1 MALDRQLPGTA
12 FLSADRQE
20 WLLTAVRSG
29 RLTFGQALEELNREP
44 KVMDSPVSVPQLTN
58 EEQLSILNKVKCGE
72 LTVQDALWCAQK
84 GKSECP
90 SVALQSKLSNEE
102 QLSILK
108 KVKRGELSIQ
118 EALEFAKK
126 SQCDLADRSKI
137 DFKQQVVCSIEKGI
151 VKRQLPFSQ
160 IKSAED
166 GHGTKFTICFQGR
179 QDYELEASSLEDK
192 TKIIE
197 LINKIIFDNI
207 YSMPEQENETVYEVP
222 TRTGVLCDGLLD
234 LEKGGLASIKWVR
247 FRVPVT
253 NAFKS
258 TDDIKKDRDQ
268 WVAVIDKQCLHWK
281 LKSQDQSTSECKAVY
296 STIENA
302 PSLENKCENQLE
314 QKKMI
319 SSKDINSQVSP
330 PVSPSGHPTKRTQA
344 LRNSQSLSN
353 QVSSILFP
361 LPSPSFTVSG
371 SNSSEPLK
379 PVPLSVTIAA
389 PPPPPPPPGKRAFQ
403 PVSKRTKPFHWD
415 LLPQDK
421 LVKTFWTQSDTSK
434 IKINESKV
442 YEQFCIQDTGVNV
455 GVESAANINIL
466 LNPKIAHNFNIF
478 LKSFHVRPCELK
490 DKLLIINEK
499 DGGLTDEQ
507 ITSLR
512 RYLPTPDDVEMY
524 KSCKSSDSE
533 LHVVDQYMKEL
544 ISQKIKMCTQLRDSK
559 SFVCVLEHLL
569 VIGNYLNENAGK
581 GTTKGF
587 RLSSLTKLSQM
598 RGKERKFTLLH
609 ALVEQIMLHQ
619 PNLALF
625 FQELTEIEAV
635 PGDIVMYGQLFIPA
649 NTPTPPGGALPAVWR
664 CPEDQQGIMD
674 IGVFIHSPAGYH
686 GGSQES
692 LQGGPETIY
701 LTPRNYVQLVR
712 AQNDT
717 EPIVLEGKCLVVC
730 DSNPATDTK
739 GSSSPLGISVRAAN
753 SKVAFS
759 AVRSTNHEPS
769 EMSNKTRIIYFD
781 QILVNVGNYF
791 TLESVFVSPRKGIY
805 SFNFHVI
812 KVYQSQTIQVNLMLN
827 GRPVISAFAGDKD
840 VTREAATNGVL
851 LFLEKEDKVYLKL
864 EKGNLVGGWQYST
877 FSGFLVFPFKINV
890 EATEDIFKINFSE
903 AGSSWRHEE
912 GKTAAYWPDFLLDI
926 EGVSEALRARVP
938 QASGLPLAVT
948 MGPYMVELPCT
959 FPLVPIATRAV
970 TLSWSGGGVI
980 PPPALPGVLAG
991 YHPQLL
997 TTVPHRKLRPIG
1009 ASGPSHEGR
1018 SSAKW
1023 VLLQVQG
1030 PAETG
1035 AETLPGHH
1043 HLASFRATPR
1053 LRSPI

>member
-44 KVMDSPVSVPQLTN
+44 KVMDSPVSVPQL
-58 EEQLSILNKVKCGE
+58 
-72 LTVQDALWCAQK
+72 
-84 GKSECP
+84 
-90 SVALQSKLSNEE
+90 SNEE

-126 SQCDLADRSKI
+126 SQCDLADRSKGGNVSQYNFSIYKYNRYIWQKRILQI

-234 LEKGGLASIKWVR
+234 LEKGGLASIKWVRYRAELHEGELVLCQTDHLSKDNDCNQRYISTVIHFSDGNASAEKLHGCDTFSVHTKKNEYR

-533 LHVVDQYMKEL
+533 LHVVDQYMKEMCIIPHLSHRLDLLLTIRELPVSMEDLHPL

-635 PGDIVMYGQLFIPA
+635 PGASIKGLTAEVDVLKNELQKIIQSKKIFKSKNKTNQDSQFYKDLKAIIQKYEADLSQLTKKCDEMKKLYVDILLKFGEPQ
-649 NTPTPPGGALPAVWR
+649 
-664 CPEDQQGIMD
+664 EQD
-674 IGVFIHSPAGYH
+674 
-686 GGSQES
+686 SQELFGWVCS
-692 LQGGPETIY
+692 F
-701 LTPRNYVQLVR
+701 
-712 AQNDT
+712 
-717 EPIVLEGKCLVVC
+717 VC
-730 DSNPATDTK
+730 DFK
-739 GSSSPLGISVRAAN
+739 
-753 SKVAFS
+753 
-759 AVRSTNHEPS
+759 
-769 EMSNKTRIIYFD
+769 RIYTE
-781 QILVNVGNYF
+781 F
-791 TLESVFVSPRKGIY
+791 T
-805 SFNFHVI
+805 
-812 KVYQSQTIQVNLMLN
+812 T
-827 GRPVISAFAGDKD
+827 
-840 VTREAATNGVL
+840 
-851 LFLEKEDKVYLKL
+851 
-864 EKGNLVGGWQYST
+864 
-877 FSGFLVFPFKINV
+877 
-890 EATEDIFKINFSE
+890 
-903 AGSSWRHEE
+903 
-912 GKTAAYWPDFLLDI
+912 
-926 EGVSEALRARVP
+926 
-938 QASGLPLAVT
+938 
-948 MGPYMVELPCT
+948 
-959 FPLVPIATRAV
+959 
-970 TLSWSGGGVI
+970 
-980 PPPALPGVLAG
+980 
-991 YHPQLL
+991 
-997 TTVPHRKLRPIG
+997 
-1009 ASGPSHEGR
+1009 
-1018 SSAKW
+1018 
-1023 VLLQVQG
+1023 
-1030 PAETG
+1030 
-1035 AETLPGHH
+1035 
-1043 HLASFRATPR
+1043 
-1053 LRSPI
+1053 

>member
-44 KVMDSPVSVPQLTN
+44 KVMDSPVSVPQGGN
-58 EEQLSILNKVKCGE
+58 VSQYNFSIYKYNRYI
-72 LTVQDALWCAQK
+72 WQK
-84 GKSECP
+84 RI
-90 SVALQSKLSNEE
+90 LQ
-102 QLSILK
+102 
-108 KVKRGELSIQ
+108 
-118 EALEFAKK
+118 
-126 SQCDLADRSKI
+126 I

-234 LEKGGLASIKWVR
+234 LEKGGLASIKWVRYRAELHEGELVLCQTDHLSKDNDCNQRYISTVIHFSDGNASAEKLHGCDTFSVHTKKNEYR

-533 LHVVDQYMKEL
+533 LHVVDQYMKEMCIIPHLSHRLDLLLTIRELPVSMEDLHPL

-635 PGDIVMYGQLFIPA
+635 PGASIKGLTAEVDVLKNELQKIIQSKKIFKSKNKTNQDSQFYKDLKAIIQKYEADLSQLTKKCDEMKKLYVDILLKFGEPQ
-649 NTPTPPGGALPAVWR
+649 
-664 CPEDQQGIMD
+664 EQD
-674 IGVFIHSPAGYH
+674 
-686 GGSQES
+686 SQELFGWVCS
-692 LQGGPETIY
+692 F
-701 LTPRNYVQLVR
+701 
-712 AQNDT
+712 
-717 EPIVLEGKCLVVC
+717 VC
-730 DSNPATDTK
+730 DFK
-739 GSSSPLGISVRAAN
+739 
-753 SKVAFS
+753 
-759 AVRSTNHEPS
+759 
-769 EMSNKTRIIYFD
+769 RIYTE
-781 QILVNVGNYF
+781 F
-791 TLESVFVSPRKGIY
+791 T
-805 SFNFHVI
+805 
-812 KVYQSQTIQVNLMLN
+812 T
-827 GRPVISAFAGDKD
+827 
-840 VTREAATNGVL
+840 
-851 LFLEKEDKVYLKL
+851 
-864 EKGNLVGGWQYST
+864 
-877 FSGFLVFPFKINV
+877 
-890 EATEDIFKINFSE
+890 
-903 AGSSWRHEE
+903 
-912 GKTAAYWPDFLLDI
+912 
-926 EGVSEALRARVP
+926 
-938 QASGLPLAVT
+938 
-948 MGPYMVELPCT
+948 
-959 FPLVPIATRAV
+959 
-970 TLSWSGGGVI
+970 
-980 PPPALPGVLAG
+980 
-991 YHPQLL
+991 
-997 TTVPHRKLRPIG
+997 
-1009 ASGPSHEGR
+1009 
-1018 SSAKW
+1018 
-1023 VLLQVQG
+1023 
-1030 PAETG
+1030 
-1035 AETLPGHH
+1035 
-1043 HLASFRATPR
+1043 
-1053 LRSPI
+1053 

>member
-1 MALDRQLPGTA
+1 MALDRQLSGTA

-29 RLTFGQALEELNREP
+29 KLTFGQALEQLNREP
-44 KVMDSPVSVPQLTN
+44 KVMDSPVSVPQ
-58 EEQLSILNKVKCGE
+58 
-72 LTVQDALWCAQK
+72 
-84 GKSECP
+84 
-90 SVALQSKLSNEE
+90 LSNEE

-126 SQCDLADRSKI
+126 SQCDLADRSKGGNVSQYNFSIYKYNRYIWQKRILQI
-137 DFKQQVVCSIEKGI
+137 DFKQKVVCSIEKGT

-192 TKIIE
+192 AKIIE

-207 YSMPEQENETVYEVP
+207 YSMPEKENEPIYEVP
-222 TRTGVLCDGLLD
+222 TRTGFICDGLLD
-234 LEKGGLASIKWVR
+234 LEKGGLASIRWARYRAELHEGELVLCQTDQLSKDNDCNQRYISTVIHFSDGNASAEKLHGCDTFSVHTKKNEYR

-258 TDDIKKDRDQ
+258 TEDIKKDRDQ

-281 LKSQDQSTSECKAVY
+281 LKSQDQLTSECKAVY

-302 PSLENKCENQLE
+302 PSLENRRENQVE
-314 QKKMI
+314 RKKMI
-319 SSKDINSQVSP
+319 FSKDINSEVSP
-330 PVSPSGHPTKRTQA
+330 PVSPSGHPTKHTQA
-344 LRNSQSLSN
+344 LRNSQSLPN

-361 LPSPSFTVSG
+361 LPSQCFIVSG
-371 SNSSEPLK
+371 SNSSEAMK
-379 PVPLSVTIAA
+379 PVPLSVTTAA

-415 LLPQDK
+415 LLSQDK

-455 GVESAANINIL
+455 GMESAANINIL

-490 DKLLIINEK
+490 DKLLIINEE

-512 RYLPTPDDVEMY
+512 RYLPTPDDIEMY
-524 KSCKSSDSE
+524 RSCKSSDSE
-533 LHVVDQYMKEL
+533 LHVVDQYMKEMCNIPHLTHRLDLLLTIRELPVSMDDLHPL

-635 PGDIVMYGQLFIPA
+635 PGASIKGLTAEVDVLKNELQKIIQSKKIFKSKNKTNQDSQFYKDLKTIIQKYEADLSQLTKKCDEMKKLYADILLKFGEPQ
-649 NTPTPPGGALPAVWR
+649 
-664 CPEDQQGIMD
+664 EQD
-674 IGVFIHSPAGYH
+674 
-686 GGSQES
+686 SQELFGWVCS
-692 LQGGPETIY
+692 F
-701 LTPRNYVQLVR
+701 
-712 AQNDT
+712 
-717 EPIVLEGKCLVVC
+717 VC
-730 DSNPATDTK
+730 DFK
-739 GSSSPLGISVRAAN
+739 
-753 SKVAFS
+753 
-759 AVRSTNHEPS
+759 
-769 EMSNKTRIIYFD
+769 RIYTE
-781 QILVNVGNYF
+781 F
-791 TLESVFVSPRKGIY
+791 T
-805 SFNFHVI
+805 
-812 KVYQSQTIQVNLMLN
+812 T
-827 GRPVISAFAGDKD
+827 
-840 VTREAATNGVL
+840 
-851 LFLEKEDKVYLKL
+851 
-864 EKGNLVGGWQYST
+864 
-877 FSGFLVFPFKINV
+877 
-890 EATEDIFKINFSE
+890 
-903 AGSSWRHEE
+903 
-912 GKTAAYWPDFLLDI
+912 
-926 EGVSEALRARVP
+926 
-938 QASGLPLAVT
+938 
-948 MGPYMVELPCT
+948 
-959 FPLVPIATRAV
+959 
-970 TLSWSGGGVI
+970 
-980 PPPALPGVLAG
+980 
-991 YHPQLL
+991 
-997 TTVPHRKLRPIG
+997 
-1009 ASGPSHEGR
+1009 
-1018 SSAKW
+1018 
-1023 VLLQVQG
+1023 
-1030 PAETG
+1030 
-1035 AETLPGHH
+1035 
-1043 HLASFRATPR
+1043 
-1053 LRSPI
+1053 

>member
-126 SQCDLADRSKI
+126 SQCDLADRSKGGNVSQYNFSIYKYNRYIWQKRILQI

-234 LEKGGLASIKWVR
+234 LEKGGLASIKWVRYRAELHEGELVLCQTDHLSKDNDCNQRYISTVIHFSDGNASAEKLHGCDTFSVHTKKNEYR

-533 LHVVDQYMKEL
+533 LHVVDQYMKEMCIIPHLSHRLDLLLTIRELPVSMEDLHPL

-635 PGDIVMYGQLFIPA
+635 PGASIKGLTAEVDVLK
-649 NTPTPPGGALPAVWR
+649 N
-664 CPEDQQGIMD
+664 E
-674 IGVFIHSPAGYH
+674 
-686 GGSQES
+686 
-692 LQGGPETIY
+692 LQKII
-701 LTPRNYVQLVR
+701 Q
-712 AQNDT
+712 
-717 EPIVLEGKCLVVC
+717 
-730 DSNPATDTK
+730 
-739 GSSSPLGISVRAAN
+739 
-753 SKVAFS
+753 SKKIFKS
-759 AVRSTNHEPS
+759 K
-769 EMSNKTRIIYFD
+769 NKTNQDSQFYKDLKAIIQKYEAD
-781 QILVNVGNYF
+781 LSQLTKKCDEMKKLYVDIL
-791 TLESVFVSPRKGIY
+791 E
-805 SFNFHVI
+805 
-812 KVYQSQTIQVNLMLN
+812 M
-827 GRPVISAFAGDKD
+827 A
-840 VTREAATNGVL
+840 
-851 LFLEKEDKVYLKL
+851 
-864 EKGNLVGGWQYST
+864 
-877 FSGFLVFPFKINV
+877 
-890 EATEDIFKINFSE
+890 
-903 AGSSWRHEE
+903 
-912 GKTAAYWPDFLLDI
+912 LD
-926 EGVSEALRARVP
+926 
-938 QASGLPLAVT
+938 
-948 MGPYMVELPCT
+948 
-959 FPLVPIATRAV
+959 
-970 TLSWSGGGVI
+970 
-980 PPPALPGVLAG
+980 
-991 YHPQLL
+991 
-997 TTVPHRKLRPIG
+997 
-1009 ASGPSHEGR
+1009 
-1018 SSAKW
+1018 
-1023 VLLQVQG
+1023 
-1030 PAETG
+1030 
-1035 AETLPGHH
+1035 
-1043 HLASFRATPR
+1043 
-1053 LRSPI
+1053 